1 MDSIAR
7 RDAASLFA
15 VAKDEKTIETYQKD
29 ITKIQEVFDNEE
41 IVKFFSHVALQDEI
55 KVDVLKKSF
64 EGQVSLYVYNFLLLL
79 IKKRRIKYIREIC
92 QQFQSLCNDYFGI
105 KVGKVVSA
113 YPLDDKQLQ
122 KIEHAIGIK
131 EGKKVKLRV
140 VIDERLIGGIKV
152 EIDNHVYDDS
162 LSYKLESLKQELLRR

>member
-1 MDSIAR
+1 MDIICMRYAE
-7 RDAASLFA
+7 SLFDLA
-15 VAKDEKTIETYQKD
+15 IEERAIDTYQKD
-29 ITKIQEVFDNEE
+29 MLKIQEVFEDESF
-41 IVKFFSHVALQDEI
+41 VKFFSHVAVLDEV

-79 IKKRRIKYIREIC
+79 IKRRRMKYIQGIC

-105 KVGKVVSA
+105 KEGKLYSA
-113 YPLDDKQLQ
+113 YELDDSQLK
-122 KIEHAIGIK
+122 KIEHAIGKK

-152 EIDNHVYDDS
+152 EVDNHVYDDS

>member
-1 MDSIAR
+1 
-7 RDAASLFA
+7 
-15 VAKDEKTIETYQKD
+15 
-29 ITKIQEVFDNEE
+29 
-41 IVKFFSHVALQDEI
+41 
-55 KVDVLKKSF
+55 
-64 EGQVSLYVYNFLLLL
+64 
-79 IKKRRIKYIREIC
+79 RRIKYIREIC